1 MALRDFYPLSES
13 HIHQVTDSLATA
25 CGLSKPSV
33 IDIAEPLSDTGES
46 FADQELGKALPDP
59 RSLALRM
66 EKARRQLLELLLR
79 NPQALKLLS
88 AQLSSGTGES
98 VEYAAY
104 NQHKSKDNIV
114 QDNDLVQPSIASI
127 KALVQQKLPAAVD
140 VVDSIPGLT
149 PFTAHFFP
157 ALLIRVAEQLQ
168 TMPCDEPGYKA
179 KLLACRRHLQEVR
192 QQMIADNTGLVAFVA
207 YKHKTTSLSFDDL
220 MQEGIVGLIKA
231 VDRFDPN
238 RGIRF
243 STYAV
248 FWIKQAISRLIVKQE
263 KVVRLPV
270 ALAEKASAVFEA
282 MRNCYLEHNR
292 WPSLAELQDRCD
304 LSLDEIKTISSYYQA
319 THSLDASLS
328 DENDD
333 QTLMATLKQHQFAL
347 PLNELI
353 DKNLSLY
360 LGKVVASL
368 PEKEATV
375 LNMRFGLKNHTEM
388 TLQAIADQLH
398 VTRERVRQIQND
410 ALKKLKQQ
418 FGYDLMPFLE
428 SNDN

>member
-13 HIHQVTDSLATA
+13 HIHQVTDPLAAA
-25 CGLSKPSV
+25 CDLSKTSDPG
-33 IDIAEPLSDTGES
+33 IDVSLSGADES
-46 FADQELGKALPDP
+46 FIDHEVETTLPDL

-66 EKARRQLLELLLR
+66 ERARQQLQELLLR
-79 NPQALKLLS
+79 NPKALKLLS
-88 AQLSSGTGES
+88 SQLSGGTGEG
-98 VEYAAY
+98 VDYATC

-114 QDNDLVQPSIASI
+114 QDNNLVQPSIASI
-127 KALVQQKLPAAVD
+127 KTIVQQTIPAAFD

-149 PFTAHFFP
+149 PFTVHFFP
-157 ALLIRVAEQLQ
+157 ALLIRVAEQIQ
-168 TMPCDEPGYKA
+168 TMPCDELGYKT
-179 KLLACRRHLQEVR
+179 KLVACRRNLQDVR
-192 QQMIADNTGLVAFVA
+192 QQMIADNTGLVAFIA

-220 MQEGIVGLIKA
+220 MQEGIVGLIRA

-270 ALAEKASAVFEA
+270 ALAEKASVVFEA

-292 WPSLAELQDRCD
+292 WPTLAELQDRCE

-328 DENDD
+328 DDNDD
-333 QTLMATLKQHQFAL
+333 QNLMATLKQHQFAL

-428 SNDN
+428 SNDS